1 MIEEIEDFLQDKYE
15 YITIEIEKGN
25 YTIEFIFYI
34 SVRLTDFK
42 NNDTVKSIRFVFY
55 WNKQNTTESNLR
67 QIKAKIDNSIVKFF
81 NKEVK

>member
-81 NKEVK
+81 NKEVR